1 MAVVDLNFID
11 IAADEMTKSEFL
23 TKFAIVIIQFCDVY
37 LQFYIVHRKRWIC
50 NTHGLINFKI

>member
-37 LQFYIVHRKRWIC
+37 LQFYIVHRKR
-50 NTHGLINFKI
+50 